1 MDQRCDRGR
10 SGIAG
15 QGDHQWIAVTAAG
28 ESAQHQAVVQHR
40 GAGQHNLVGPCPLIA
55 DEQHIFTG
63 RTASCDLHRQLAAA
77 EAGRVGVGDR
87 RIAAGIE
94 QSVGAFFH
102 VGDGIAV
109 EVSDYRGCHCG
120 NREVQRG
127 VVLNALV
134 YLVSGIDEGLA
145 VNANG
150 ILHPCQQVGR
160 RVDGPGGAT
169 TGDQGAAHVDR
180 LNYRVVTGAYDVDV
194 TGPLAHRLIEG
205 QCNVR
210 ARSNTQAIVG
220 RGCAIELGWAPILV
234 IDDRS
239 ACGGRRPD
247 QVEIAITIEIPDTV
261 PLRREIREGGD
272 TGKRRQRP
280 WKVDEASVV
289 VAHVANF
296 GTVAAHLIQDVRVP
310 VTVEVRHD
318 RPRHRWRRQTRCTG
332 QLDKSAVVI
341 A

>member
-10 SGIAG
+10 SSIAG

-28 ESAQHQAVVQHR
+28 ESAQHQTVVQHR

-127 VVLNALV
+127 VVGNTFEHGAV
-134 YLVSGIDEGLA
+134 GVHEGFRTYPHGIA
-145 VNANG
+145 HATF
-150 ILHPCQQVGR
+150 QQDR
-160 RVDGPGGAT
+160 RVDGPGS
-169 TGDQGAAHVDR
+169 
-180 LNYRVVTGAYDVDV
+180 TGA
-194 TGPLAHRLIEG
+194 GNL
-205 QCNVR
+205 
-210 ARSNTQAIVG
+210 
-220 RGCAIELGWAPILV
+220 
-234 IDDRS
+234 
-239 ACGGRRPD
+239 
-247 QVEIAITIEIPDTV
+247 
-261 PLRREIREGGD
+261 
-272 TGKRRQRP
+272 
-280 WKVDEASVV
+280 
-289 VAHVANF
+289 
-296 GTVAAHLIQDVRVP
+296 
-310 VTVEVRHD
+310 
-318 RPRHRWRRQTRCTG
+318 
-332 QLDKSAVVI
+332 
-341 A
+341 